1 MTPRN
6 ASASATAPPADPAP
20 RAVPLPDGLEL
31 RPLLRRGLQIVAIG
45 LLTAILISTLPGLD
59 ELRQQFA
66 HAQTGWLVAVAV
78 LELASC
84 LSFVAAF
91 RGVFCRRLGW
101 GFSYKIS
108 LAAQATNVL
117 VPAGGVGGLALG
129 AWALRQGGMNS
140 ERIAR
145 RSVAFF
151 VLTSAPNFACAGLFG
166 LAIVTGVLHG
176 SGPPVLTTVLA
187 VLAFVTIATVALLPH
202 LLRHVEP
209 PLPDE
214 PNSRSRASRA
224 RRNLRHGTVRTRQG
238 VSDAAWLLRRHP
250 AAVVPGAVGY
260 MAFDVAALAA
270 AFAAFGTTLPLA
282 AFVFA
287 YVVGQLGG
295 LIPVPGGIGGTDG
308 GLIGALV
315 LFGSP
320 VSQAAAAV
328 LAYRAVQLGIPA
340 VLGSIAFVQLR
351 RALSGTDAPAA
362 LCEPVTDD
370 LPGLWVPRLVRVTP
384 RTGG

>member
-1 MTPRN
+1 
-6 ASASATAPPADPAP
+6 
-20 RAVPLPDGLEL
+20 
-31 RPLLRRGLQIVAIG
+31 
-45 LLTAILISTLPGLD
+45 
-59 ELRQQFA
+59 
-66 HAQTGWLVAVAV
+66 
-78 LELASC
+78 
-84 LSFVAAF
+84 
-91 RGVFCRRLGW
+91 
-101 GFSYKIS
+101 
-108 LAAQATNVL
+108 
-117 VPAGGVGGLALG
+117 
-129 AWALRQGGMNS
+129 
-140 ERIAR
+140 
-145 RSVAFF
+145 
-151 VLTSAPNFACAGLFG
+151 
-166 LAIVTGVLHG
+166 
-176 SGPPVLTTVLA
+176 
-187 VLAFVTIATVALLPH
+187 
-202 LLRHVEP
+202 
-209 PLPDE
+209 
-214 PNSRSRASRA
+214 
-224 RRNLRHGTVRTRQG
+224 
-238 VSDAAWLLRRHP
+238 
-250 AAVVPGAVGY
+250 